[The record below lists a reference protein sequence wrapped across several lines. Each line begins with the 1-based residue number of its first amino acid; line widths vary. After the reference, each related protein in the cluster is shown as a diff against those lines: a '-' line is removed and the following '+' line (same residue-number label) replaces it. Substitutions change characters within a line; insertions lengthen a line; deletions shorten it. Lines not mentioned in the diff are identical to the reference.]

1 MVANFINYAQI
12 EALLKAL
19 PTLKTLLSSLQIEL
33 KSLYRMSKTGAA
45 NQITDE
51 EILEAIA
58 LGSYELTDMPRS
70 ASSPGDKVNNII
82 IAKDKIMAEIE
93 EGKDDLAYLKKQ
105 LVNDIHVIY
114 EITEKMDIA
123 ISNLTPNQQYILH
136 WVYKEGTSRK
146 TWKDIVQDLNSHR
159 QMVQDDR
166 RAAIEK
172 MEKVLR
178 ITVESYTYVM
188 GKIDR

>member
-1 MVANFINYAQI
+1 
-12 EALLKAL
+12 
-19 PTLKTLLSSLQIEL
+19 
-33 KSLYRMSKTGAA
+33 
-45 NQITDE
+45 
-51 EILEAIA
+51 
-58 LGSYELTDMPRS
+58 
-70 ASSPGDKVNNII
+70 
-82 IAKDKIMAEIE
+82 MAEIE

-114 EITEKMDIA
+114 EIIEKMDIA

-188 GKIDR
+188 GKIGSKTAKDRA